1 MNNRFVAVI
10 GLIGGF
16 LIGRNWGKIKTK
28 MAPSLKAAEKI
39 TTEGYSKGAKLIQEQ
54 KEKVED
60 FIAEARFKEEKL
72 ADKKPKKRKTIKKAI
87 PKETTTI
94 TAA

>member
-1 MNNRFVAVI
+1 MNNRFVAII

-39 TTEGYSKGAKLIQEQ
+39 TAEGYGKGVRLIQEQ

-72 ADKKPKKRKTIKKAI
+72 AEKKPKKRKTIKKAI